1 MIPYNNINELC
12 ENYISQNNFGITFM
26 PFPNNVQLKQAY
38 NNINDNNINY
48 SIILVKEY
56 YMIIMYKK
64 NDTYYIITHSKVQ
77 NYPVYIYNKSSM

>member
-1 MIPYNNINELC
+1 MITYNNINELC

-38 NNINDNNINY
+38 NNINDNNY

-64 NDTYYIITHSKVQ
+64 NDTYYIITHSEHQ